1 MANTEHKIIV
11 VGIGPGS
18 PDYILPIARQAINA
32 AKVIVGGRRSLAEY
46 ASTEQKQKIVAR
58 DIESV
63 LSFIELE
70 LTNNDVV
77 VMVSGDPG
85 YYSLLDAIRGY
96 FDAAIIKVIPG
107 ISSMQLAFAR
117 VGLPWHDAD
126 LVSFHGRQPEES
138 AIAFASGKIL
148 GMLTDTVNNSQTI
161 AVRLL
166 ACGWHDNDKIYICT
180 RLSYADE
187 NITSCT
193 LGEAAQN
200 SPISS
205 GILLV
210 VAGRSE

>member
-18 PDYILPIARQAINA
+18 PDYILPIARQTINN
-32 AKVIVGGRRSLAEY
+32 AKVIVGGRRALAEY
-46 ASTEQKQKIVAR
+46 ASAEQQQKIVAS

-63 LSFIELE
+63 LSFIEME
-70 LTNNDVV
+70 LDTSDVV

-85 YYSLLDAIRGY
+85 YYSLLDAIRGR
-96 FDAAIIKVIPG
+96 FAAELIQVIPG

-117 VGLPWHDAD
+117 IGLPWHDAD
-126 LVSFHGRQPEES
+126 LVSFHGRQPEAS
-138 AIAFASGKIL
+138 AIVFSAGKIL

-161 AVRLL
+161 ASKLL
-166 ACGWHDNDKIYICT
+166 SCGWHDADEIYICT
-180 RLSYADE
+180 RLSYEDE

-205 GILLV
+205 GVLIVL
-210 VAGRSE
+210 AGSSD